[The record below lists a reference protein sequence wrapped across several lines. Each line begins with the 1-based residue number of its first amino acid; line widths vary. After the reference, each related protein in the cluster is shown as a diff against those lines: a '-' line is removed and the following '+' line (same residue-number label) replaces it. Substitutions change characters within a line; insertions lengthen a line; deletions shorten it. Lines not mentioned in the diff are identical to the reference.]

1 MIDETICSIFPIDK
15 NYYLWVEY
23 KSKTNTIYYITSNK
37 SRTEY
42 QLWKENKQTRY
53 KSENPLDLNKYIK

>member
-1 MIDETICSIFPIDK
+1 MLDSTYTNYFPI
-15 NYYLWVEY
+15 NNNFLLWVTHTSE
-23 KSKTNTIYYITSNK
+23 TGIVWYITSDIYRK
-37 SRTEY
+37 EY